1 MGDIGQ
7 WESLILVNDDY
18 ISTGQFFSF
27 QSNSECMKS
36 AWSELCIQIQ
46 YLEYDAKNKKAI
58 SVKKTIRDIEFSTLC
73 CSIFVKIFSR
83 LMALE

>member
-46 YLEYDAKNKKAI
+46 YLEYD
-58 SVKKTIRDIEFSTLC
+58 VKKQEGYISKENNQGH
-73 CSIFVKIFSR
+73 
-83 LMALE
+83 